1 MSIQLFVPT
10 FEVEE
15 CLQEIRECLEKGWTG
30 LGYKT
35 VEFEEKWKEYTGLEN
50 AHFLNSATVGLHIA
64 IKILKSENNWSDSD
78 EIISTP
84 FTFVSSNHA
93 IAYENMK
100 VVFADVDQYLCLD
113 PEDIKRKITDKT
125 RAVLYV
131 GLGGNTGQL
140 EEVIKICKEY
150 GLKLILD
157 AAHMT
162 GTRYKSETAGKDA
175 DVIVYSFQAVKNLP
189 TADSGMICF
198 KEKKYDEICRKWT
211 WLGINKDTYARSNDK
226 GAYKWKYDV
235 EYLGFKY
242 HGNSIMAAIGLT
254 QLKYVDRDNAYRR
267 QLASWYDQAF
277 KGYEDKIKSI
287 PVPQDCES
295 SRHLYIIEVDKRDEL
310 LLALNE
316 SEIYPGVHYRD
327 NTEYDMYSYGKGTCP
342 NAHRLSERIISLP
355 MHMRLTKNDVDFV
368 ASKVIEYTVKAGDDF
383 E

>member
-226 GAYKWKYDV
+226 
-235 EYLGFKY
+235 
-242 HGNSIMAAIGLT
+242 
-254 QLKYVDRDNAYRR
+254 
-267 QLASWYDQAF
+267 
-277 KGYEDKIKSI
+277 
-287 PVPQDCES
+287 
-295 SRHLYIIEVDKRDEL
+295 
-310 LLALNE
+310 
-316 SEIYPGVHYRD
+316 
-327 NTEYDMYSYGKGTCP
+327 
-342 NAHRLSERIISLP
+342 
-355 MHMRLTKNDVDFV
+355 
-368 ASKVIEYTVKAGDDF
+368 
-383 E
+383 